1 MGMRLPQATEQTH
14 APRNT
19 SRASATTTRL
29 CPADQHARPH
39 VSNYLPAAGGHA
51 PPSPA
56 SSPAAATYGARAGR
70 APLADRE
77 LGLSPTQWSPPST
90 STCQPST
97 QGPCQLGCAQ
107 QPAKKLL
114 LGHPALDLGPRSAA
128 KIRHPA
134 QIATADSV
142 DLHQTHQASC
152 STSYCNSTMRR
163 DAEGSPAPVRA
174 SPAPVQPQKP
184 KTVSGGR
191 SRPAGRRAWRGQRSG
206 THPKSPP
213 IEARTE
219 ISSPL
224 APTTTTTPSQP
235 SAKTRG
241 RWRKPSKAPAS
252 SAQGAEQRKR
262 VCVVGDAPARC
273 RR

>member
-1 MGMRLPQATEQTH
+1 MYEYGDAPTAGHRPHKPTSQHDMRCTH
-14 APRNT
+14 A
-19 SRASATTTRL
+19 TTLGTPHL
-29 CPADQHARPH
+29 HPIAH

-77 LGLSPTQWSPPST
+77 LGLSPTQWSPPSI

-97 QGPCQLGCAQ
+97 QGLCQLDCAQ

-142 DLHQTHQASC
+142 DLHQTHQAS
-152 STSYCNSTMRR
+152 
-163 DAEGSPAPVRA
+163 
-174 SPAPVQPQKP
+174 
-184 KTVSGGR
+184 
-191 SRPAGRRAWRGQRSG
+191 
-206 THPKSPP
+206 
-213 IEARTE
+213 
-219 ISSPL
+219 
-224 APTTTTTPSQP
+224 
-235 SAKTRG
+235 
-241 RWRKPSKAPAS
+241 
-252 SAQGAEQRKR
+252 
-262 VCVVGDAPARC
+262 
-273 RR
+273 